1 MKLQIIRIL
10 FLAISTT
17 IEAAPPQI
25 PNSEITI
32 LVPAL
37 GKEGEK
43 FPPELVKVWETI
55 PVQKDENT
63 IEVIPV
69 IKIVRIDLPE
79 EKEFQMPKFESF
91 VDKFVKPDQRII
103 LKKTHDFLEQSKIG
117 KDFSTEFPS
126 EIKLITERKTKF
138 IADIPNH
145 LEVLKAD
152 KLEKNQFLTLNELI
166 EELKKQISKNV
177 LAEKS
182 SKYLILYRLYPDSPI
197 QKIEQ
202 EKQVTSDA
210 SKVAELEVIPK
221 EEKLKEIANPPE
233 SSTDTNAQQ
242 HVKQAM
248 VFVSLAKANLTT
260 RSENIKNA
268 LAEFDVAVKQE
279 EAQGRCFAKAYMNRG
294 IAYWLDKKLN
304 LAEKDLVKASECDDK
319 DAVIFYNLTS
329 YYSAINKADLAL
341 EPLNKALD
349 LGFKDCDILRKDPD
363 LKNLRKMGD
372 FKRALEQHSLF
383 CLK

>member
-1 MKLQIIRIL
+1 MRSEMIEIPQDGKCPECGRAMQAEGAETNSATEIARKKRMQMLMIGGGVGTLCIAGV
-10 FLAISTT
+10 LAW
-17 IEAAPPQI
+17 AFM
-25 PNSEITI
+25 
-32 LVPAL
+32 
-37 GKEGEK
+37 GEK
-43 FPPELVKVWETI
+43 SP
-55 PVQKDENT
+55 
-63 IEVIPV
+63 
-69 IKIVRIDLPE
+69 
-79 EKEFQMPKFESF
+79 
-91 VDKFVKPDQRII
+91 
-103 LKKTHDFLEQSKIG
+103 
-117 KDFSTEFPS
+117 STD
-126 EIKLITERKTKF
+126 
-138 IADIPNH
+138 A
-145 LEVLKAD
+145 
-152 KLEKNQFLTLNELI
+152 
-166 EELKKQISKNV
+166 
-177 LAEKS
+177 
-182 SKYLILYRLYPDSPI
+182 PI
-197 QKIEQ
+197 
-202 EKQVTSDA
+202 EKQVSIAEMAEAPPTVTQSSEPVAPAPVAAVPVIEPEPVSPSVDTSPVEPV
-210 SKVAELEVIPK
+210 SNEPSLE
-221 EEKLKEIANPPE
+221 
-233 SSTDTNAQQ
+233 TQQ

-248 VFVSLAKANLTT
+248 IFVSLAKGNPTT

>member
-1 MKLQIIRIL
+1 MARAKCKNVNCDAAMRSEMIEIPQDGKCPECGKPMQPEGAATNSATEIARKKRMQTLMIGGGVGTLCIAGV
-10 FLAISTT
+10 LAWVFMGEKSPPTDAP
-17 IEAAPPQI
+17 IEEQVSMAEMVEAPPQA
-25 PNSEITI
+25 ITQ
-32 LVPAL
+32 
-37 GKEGEK
+37 
-43 FPPELVKVWETI
+43 PPE
-55 PVQKDENT
+55 PVAPAPVAAVPV
-63 IEVIPV
+63 IEPEPVVATPVIPTPV
-69 IKIVRIDLPE
+69 EPASSE
-79 EKEFQMPKFESF
+79 PS
-91 VDKFVKPDQRII
+91 
-103 LKKTHDFLEQSKIG
+103 LE
-117 KDFSTEFPS
+117 T
-126 EIKLITERKTKF
+126 
-138 IADIPNH
+138 
-145 LEVLKAD
+145 
-152 KLEKNQFLTLNELI
+152 
-166 EELKKQISKNV
+166 
-177 LAEKS
+177 
-182 SKYLILYRLYPDSPI
+182 
-197 QKIEQ
+197 
-202 EKQVTSDA
+202 
-210 SKVAELEVIPK
+210 
-221 EEKLKEIANPPE
+221 
-233 SSTDTNAQQ
+233 QQ

-248 VFVSLAKANLTT
+248 IFVSLAKGNPTT

>member
-1 MKLQIIRIL
+1 MARAKCKNVNCDAAMRGEIIEIPQDGRCPECGKPMQPEGTSTNSATEMARKKRMQTLMIGGGVGTL
-10 FLAISTT
+10 FIAGVLAWVFMGEKSPPTDAPVEEQVSMAEMVET
-17 IEAAPPQI
+17 QPTVTPPPEPVAPAPLAAAAPVIEPE
-25 PNSEITI
+25 PVTPTPVDTP
-32 LVPAL
+32 LVEPVSNEPSL
-37 GKEGEK
+37 
-43 FPPELVKVWETI
+43 ET
-55 PVQKDENT
+55 
-63 IEVIPV
+63 
-69 IKIVRIDLPE
+69 
-79 EKEFQMPKFESF
+79 
-91 VDKFVKPDQRII
+91 
-103 LKKTHDFLEQSKIG
+103 
-117 KDFSTEFPS
+117 
-126 EIKLITERKTKF
+126 
-138 IADIPNH
+138 
-145 LEVLKAD
+145 
-152 KLEKNQFLTLNELI
+152 
-166 EELKKQISKNV
+166 
-177 LAEKS
+177 
-182 SKYLILYRLYPDSPI
+182 
-197 QKIEQ
+197 
-202 EKQVTSDA
+202 
-210 SKVAELEVIPK
+210 
-221 EEKLKEIANPPE
+221 
-233 SSTDTNAQQ
+233 QQ

-248 VFVSLAKANLTT
+248 IFVSLAKGNPTT

-363 LKNLRKMGD
+363 LKNLRKMSD